1 MPVVFCDVV
10 GSEGQNK
17 AFSKKRK
24 KAALESKSNQSE
36 AHKVVGPVK
45 YVMPAYVKC
54 IVFFSNKGA
63 DCIPH
68 SFHHQQLNYNCNSH
82 TLFCSKGNNYRGG
95 NKG

>member
-54 IVFFSNKGA
+54 IVLFSNKRCRLHPA
-63 DCIPH
+63 FIP
-68 SFHHQQLNYNCNSH
+68 SPTTQL
-82 TLFCSKGNNYRGG
+82 
-95 NKG
+95 